1 MKTFLTILILGLLGC
16 FLFFTNQYEVN
27 QLTGY
32 LKIEGCD
39 RFKEPLPRQFSEYG
53 KKVLPNTSR
62 IIAEHYSYSST
73 NGLLISGQGLID
85 LPKAYFKNIDCVD
98 GLILSNNRLNN
109 IPIAIKDLKQLKEL
123 NLDKNFIKNI
133 PIAFFENN
141 PNLERVTLSNNSFTQ
156 LPLPYFS
163 DLKSYDLSNN
173 GIKDISGQIVLK
185 NTRIEHI
192 NLIHNSLIKI
202 PFALADIQNL
212 KYLNL
217 SHNKVAELYLLNDY
231 DLLLEDLNTLNLS
244 NNSLRVLPSGMSN
257 APQLEYLDLKNNKL
271 VGPIHLED
279 YYRLKEINLN
289 NQTISFITLGGTYN
303 LNKVWANANKITDLE
318 LLNTFEKL
326 TYLDFHK
333 NEFYEIPNLT
343 NAPNLEYLNLSMNKL
358 KNEIE
363 WKNIGHIKKVNL
375 SYNELPS
382 IKNQL
387 NTKAK
392 IEDLDLS
399 NNQITTL
406 NFNYLPISLQELNI
420 TANQISKIRGT
431 KKLPNLSIL
440 KINNNPKAK
449 ITISLLRKM
458 PNLELLEMDDTF
470 IDDEKALRELEDY
483 CHYNLIE
490 LILFPLYND

>member
-1 MKTFLTILILGLLGC
+1 MKTYLTVLVLGLLGC

-32 LKIEGCD
+32 LRIEGCD
-39 RFKEPLPRQFSEYG
+39 RFKEPLPRQFSGY
-53 KKVLPNTSR
+53 KRKILPNTGP

-73 NGLLISGQGLID
+73 NGLLISGQALID

-98 GLILSNNRLNN
+98 GLILSNNTLDN
-109 IPIAIKDLKQLKEL
+109 IPTAIKDLKQLKEL
-123 NLDKNFIKNI
+123 KLDKNFIKNI
-133 PIAFFENN
+133 PIVFFENN
-141 PNLERVTLSNNSFTQ
+141 PNLERVTLSENSFTQ

-163 DLKSYDLSNN
+163 DLKFYDLSNN
-173 GIKDISGQIVLK
+173 IIKDVFKDEVSE
-185 NTRIEHI
+185 NTQIEHI
-192 NLIHNSLIKI
+192 NLAHNSLIKI
-202 PFALADIQNL
+202 PLALAAVQNL
-212 KYLNL
+212 KDINL
-217 SHNKVAELYLLNDY
+217 SNNKIAELYSLNDY
-231 DLLLEDLNTLNLS
+231 DILFEDLNTLNLS
-244 NNSLRVLPSGMSN
+244 NNSLRVLPLGMSK
-257 APQLEYLDLKNNKL
+257 APQLEYLDLKNNRL
-271 VGPIHLED
+271 VGQVHLKD

-289 NQTISFITLGGTYN
+289 NQIISSITLEGTYN
-303 LNKVWANANKITDLE
+303 LNKVSANVNEIRNLE

-326 TYLDFHK
+326 THLDFHK
-333 NEFYEIPNLT
+333 NEFYDIPNLT

-358 KNEIE
+358 KDEIE

-406 NFNYLPISLQELNI
+406 NFNYFPISLQELNI
-420 TANQISKIRGT
+420 TANQISEIRGT
-431 KKLPNLSIL
+431 KMLPNLSLL
-440 KINNNPKAK
+440 KINNNPEAK
-449 ITISLLRKM
+449 ITISFLKKM
-458 PNLELLEMDDTF
+458 PNLTLLEMDDTF
-470 IDDEKALRELEDY
+470 MDDEKTLRKLEKY
-483 CHYNLIE
+483 CYDNNIE